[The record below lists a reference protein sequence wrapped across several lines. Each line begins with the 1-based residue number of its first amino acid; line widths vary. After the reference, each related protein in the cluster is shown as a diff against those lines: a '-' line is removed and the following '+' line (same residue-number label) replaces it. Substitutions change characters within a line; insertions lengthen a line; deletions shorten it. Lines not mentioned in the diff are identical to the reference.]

1 MFTGI
6 ITAVGSISG
15 VAETGGDRR
24 LHIDADG
31 LDMAG
36 IKAGDSICVNGVCLT
51 ATDLDRHGF
60 AADVSAETLSCT
72 TLGGLAAGAK
82 VNLEPSLRAGDRL
95 GGHLVSGHTD
105 GVGTVLALER
115 DARSLRC
122 RIRVPSGLARY
133 ICRKGSVCVDGV
145 SLTVNEAGDTEF
157 GVNIIPHTLSATIIG
172 GYTEGT
178 SVNLEVDM
186 IARYLERLSLGET

>member
-6 ITAVGSISG
+6 ITAVGTLTG
-15 VAETGGDRR
+15 VEETGGDRR
-24 LHIDADG
+24 LRIDAGG
-31 LDMAG
+31 LDMSG
-36 IKAGDSICVNGVCLT
+36 IHAGDSICVNGVCLT
-51 ATDLDRHGF
+51 VTDMDRRGF

-82 VNLEPSLRAGDRL
+82 VNLEPALRAGDRL

-105 GVGTVLALER
+105 GIGTVLTLER

-122 RIRVPSGLARY
+122 RIRAPADLARY
-133 ICRKGSVCVDGV
+133 LCRKGSVCVDGV
-145 SLTVNEAGDTEF
+145 SLTVNDAEDAEF
-157 GVNIIPHTLSATIIG
+157 GVNIIPHTLSTTIVG

-178 SVNLEVDM
+178 SVNLEVDV
-186 IARYLERLSLGET
+186 IARYLERLYREQT

>member
-6 ITAVGSISG
+6 IMAVGTLTG
-15 VAETGGDRR
+15 VEETGGDRR
-24 LHIDADG
+24 LRIDADD
-31 LDMAG
+31 LDMSG
-36 IKAGDSICVNGVCLT
+36 IHAGDSICVNGVCLT
-51 ATDLDRHGF
+51 VTDMDRRCF

-72 TLGGLAAGAK
+72 TLGGLATGTK
-82 VNLEPSLRAGDRL
+82 VNLEPALRAGDRL

-122 RIRVPSGLARY
+122 RIRVPADLARY
-133 ICRKGSVCVDGV
+133 LCRKGSVCVDGV
-145 SLTVNEAGDTEF
+145 SLTVNDAEGSEF

-178 SVNLEVDM
+178 SVNLEVDV
-186 IARYLERLSLGET
+186 IARYLERLYREQT